1 MNRSFANPE
10 TFTRSNIIRHLS
22 ASPCRLASSGMA
34 HHMIMKIHEFEPA
47 WYVLHTKSRFENV
60 VNEGLLKK
68 SMDVFLPKIK
78 VPSKRRDRKL
88 LIHVP
93 LFPGYLFVK
102 TDLNPYEHIEIVKTV
117 GAVRLVGNKDGP
129 IPVAQE
135 TVDSLKIMVAAEGQ
149 VITGTRFKKGDHVMV
164 IQGPF
169 AGVKGTFVRYRGR
182 GRVVVDIEA
191 LGQFAGVEVEEEDL
205 ELLPDV
211 LS

>member
-1 MNRSFANPE
+1 MTHNGQLR
-10 TFTRSNIIRHLS
+10 
-22 ASPCRLASSGMA
+22 G
-34 HHMIMKIHEFEPA
+34 
-47 WYVLHTKSRFENV
+47 
-60 VNEGLLKK
+60 
-68 SMDVFLPKIK
+68 
-78 VPSKRRDRKL
+78 
-88 LIHVP
+88 
-93 LFPGYLFVK
+93 
-102 TDLNPYEHIEIVKTV
+102 
-117 GAVRLVGNKDGP
+117 LVGNKDGP